1 MVPLGHDINYK
12 CNILMAVL
20 YIYMYVCMVTPSDS
34 TMWFQGGVPFMYI
47 DIGID
52 IIIDIA
58 LKILPLVRYIPS
70 DIPSK
75 YPTKPIDIHL
85 HHPKMLHCLF
95 FQRKRQFIP
104 STSKFN

>member
-20 YIYMYVCMVTPSDS
+20 YIYVCMYGNPFGLNHVVS
-34 TMWFQGGVPFMYI
+34 GGVPFMYI